1 MAKTMWREAPEVKE
15 IADRLIPEHH
25 QEIELWMDEI
35 RYVFRDK
42 AQKSKGRVVLGKAH
56 KVGGMACYLIHS
68 ATGDINEFG
77 DQAEDM
83 FVVEIAEDAWET
95 LTARQK
101 EALVDHELCHF
112 SIEIDE
118 ETEGEVI
125 RKIVG
130 HDVEEFRAVVERWGA
145 WKPDLTEFA
154 EALQLK
160 MSI

>member
-1 MAKTMWREAPEVKE
+1 MAKTQWREAPEVKE

-42 AQKSKGRVVLGKAH
+42 AQKSKGRIVLGKAH

-68 ATGDINEFG
+68 APGDLNEFG
-77 DQAEDM
+77 DQAGDM
-83 FVVEIAEDAWET
+83 FVVEIAADAWEN
-95 LTARQK
+95 LTTRQRI
-101 EALVDHELCHF
+101 ALVDHELCHF
-112 SIEIDE
+112 TIEIDE
-118 ETEGEVI
+118 GTGEIV

-130 HDVEEFRAVVERWGA
+130 HDVEEFNVIASRHGA

>member
-35 RYVFRDK
+35 RYIFRDK
-42 AQKSKGRVVLGKAH
+42 AAKSKGRVVLGKAH

-68 ATGDINEFG
+68 ATGDSNEFG
-77 DQAEDM
+77 DQAGDM
-83 FVVEIAEDAWET
+83 FVVEIAEDAWEN
-95 LTARQK
+95 LTARQRV
-101 EALVDHELCHF
+101 ALVDHELCHF

-118 ETEGEVI
+118 DDGTVL

-130 HDVEEFRAVVERWGA
+130 HDVEEFSAIAQRYGA